1 MELLAPAGSMEAL
14 RAAVCNGADAVYLG
28 ADTFNARMNAR
39 NFSAADLQEAVVY
52 CHVRGVKVHLT
63 LNTLVL
69 DREMPRAAELIRMAA
84 SCGVDAFIVQDLGM
98 VSLCR
103 QLAPDVPIHASTQM
117 SIHSLEGVLEAAALG
132 CSRVVLARELP
143 AEEIAHICKKSPVE
157 IEVFVHGALCMC
169 YSGQCYLSSVIG
181 RRSGNRGQCAQPCRL
196 PYGYG
201 RFESTRYPLSL
212 KDNCL
217 AGELDELRR
226 MGVASIKIEGRMKR
240 PEYVAIVTRAYRT
253 VLNGGKLTQADLQEL
268 ETAFSRQGFTDG
280 YFKGQTGSDMFG
292 RRQES
297 EDTADLFAS
306 ARATY
311 EQGETQRIGVRF
323 YAMIHRGQPARL
335 AVEDPDG
342 NLCRTYGP
350 VPEQAVYRSLTAQDL
365 EQQLKKTGG
374 TPYLCTSVRSS
385 LDPDLML
392 PASAINA
399 MRRDAIAELTAKR
412 GRAEKPHLNAYDE
425 PPRYDGIS
433 GEPQLTVAVRTA
445 DQITSRMLSMKPTV
459 LYVPLSE
466 LVEHPELRQRVG
478 VETQLA
484 AILPRVIWSGEL
496 VPIARQLRTV
506 YDMGVRQVLAG
517 NLGQLHI
524 ARAAG
529 FAVRGDFGL
538 NIVNSRAMR
547 YLREQGLDSQLLS
560 FELTLPQIR
569 DISKAVPAEVL
580 IYGRLPLML
589 MENCVIKNRTGTCTC
604 QTGTVRLVD
613 RVGEEFPIVKDP
625 GTCRN
630 VLLNGKKLYLLD
642 KKDAF
647 RGMGLWALRLQFTT
661 EISPQA
667 GTDEAYRP
675 AVYRPCGRCGR
686 DDGQVASCP
695 AGGHAR
701 QPSES
706 ADHRRRRICGRYRH
720 CCRYH
725 RGHRRPR
732 TGKTPLGAGSTGH
745 APPALRQDARGR
757 DRSVRMQR
765 PSHRIRSRRDEGN
778 IPHAL

>member
-28 ADTFNARMNAR
+28 ADTFNARINAR

-69 DREMPRAAELIRMAA
+69 DREMPRAAELIRLAA

-117 SIHSLEGVLEAAALG
+117 SIHSLEGVMEAAALG

-399 MRRDAIAELTAKR
+399 MRRDVIAELTAKR

-466 LVEHPELRQRVG
+466 LVEHPDLPQRVG

-569 DISKAVPAEVL
+569 DVSKAVPAEVL

-661 EISPQA
+661 ENPGEIDKVLMDYQ
-667 GTDEAYRP
+667 GR
-675 AVYRPCGRCGR
+675 AVF
-686 DDGQVASCP
+686 D
-695 AGGHAR
+695 
-701 QPSES
+701 
-706 ADHRRRRICGRYRH
+706 
-720 CCRYH
+720 
-725 RGHRRPR
+725 
-732 TGKTPLGAGSTGH
+732 AGSYT
-745 APPALRQDARGR
+745 RGLY
-757 DRSVRMQR
+757 
-765 PSHRIRSRRDEGN
+765 SRGVE
-778 IPHAL
+778 

>member
-28 ADTFNARMNAR
+28 ADTFNARINAR

-69 DREMPRAAELIRMAA
+69 DREMPRAAELIRLAA
-84 SCGVDAFIVQDLGM
+84 SCGVDAFIVQDLGV

-117 SIHSLEGVLEAAALG
+117 SIHSLEGVMEAAALG

-253 VLNGGKLTQADLQEL
+253 VLNGGKLMPSDLQEL

-280 YFKGQTGSDMFG
+280 YFRGQTGSDMFG
-292 RRQES
+292 RRQEG

-311 EQGETQRIGVRF
+311 EQGEPQRIGVRF
-323 YAMIHRGQPARL
+323 YAMIRRGEPAQL

-342 NLCRTYGP
+342 NLCRTRGP
-350 VPEQAVYRSLTAQDL
+350 VPEQAVYRSLTPQDL
-365 EQQLKKTGG
+365 EQQLKKNGG
-374 TPYLCTSVRSS
+374 TPYLCTAVRSS

-399 MRRDAIAELTAKR
+399 MRRDVIAELTAKR
-412 GRAEKPHLNAYDE
+412 GRAAPARLNAYDE
-425 PPRYDGIS
+425 PPRYDGIA
-433 GEPQLTVAVRTA
+433 GEPQLTIAVRTA
-445 DQITSRMLSMKPTV
+445 GQITSRMLSMKPTV

-466 LVEHPELRQRVG
+466 LAEHPDLPQRVS

-496 VPIARQLRTV
+496 APVARQLRTV
-506 YDMGVRQVLAG
+506 YEMGVRQVLAG

-569 DISKAVPAEVL
+569 DISKAVPAELL

-589 MENCVIKNRTGTCTC
+589 MENCVMKNRTGICAC

-642 KKDAF
+642 KKDTL

-661 EISPQA
+661 ENPGEIDKVLMDYQ
-667 GTDEAYRP
+667 GR
-675 AVYRPCGRCGR
+675 AVF
-686 DDGQVASCP
+686 D
-695 AGGHAR
+695 
-701 QPSES
+701 
-706 ADHRRRRICGRYRH
+706 
-720 CCRYH
+720 
-725 RGHRRPR
+725 
-732 TGKTPLGAGSTGH
+732 AGSYT
-745 APPALRQDARGR
+745 RGLY
-757 DRSVRMQR
+757 
-765 PSHRIRSRRDEGN
+765 SRGVE
-778 IPHAL
+778 

>member
-39 NFSAADLQEAVVY
+39 NFSAADLQEAIVY

-280 YFKGQTGSDMFG
+280 YFKGQAGSDMFG

-399 MRRDAIAELTAKR
+399 MRRDVIAELTAKR

-661 EISPQA
+661 EN
-667 GTDEAYRP
+667 
-675 AVYRPCGRCGR
+675 
-686 DDGQVASCP
+686 
-695 AGGHAR
+695 
-701 QPSES
+701 PSEI
-706 ADHRRRRICGRYRH
+706 DKVLMDYQGRAVFD
-720 CCRYH
+720 
-725 RGHRRPR
+725 
-732 TGKTPLGAGSTGH
+732 AGSYT
-745 APPALRQDARGR
+745 RGLY
-757 DRSVRMQR
+757 
-765 PSHRIRSRRDEGN
+765 SRGVE
-778 IPHAL
+778 

>member
-28 ADTFNARMNAR
+28 ADTFNARINAR

-69 DREMPRAAELIRMAA
+69 DREMPRAAELIRLAA
-84 SCGVDAFIVQDLGM
+84 SCGVDAFIVQDLGV

-117 SIHSLEGVLEAAALG
+117 SIHSLEGVMEAAALG

-143 AEEIAHICKKSPVE
+143 AEEIAHICKRSPVE

-253 VLNGGKLTQADLQEL
+253 VLNGGKLMPSDLQEL

-280 YFKGQTGSDMFG
+280 YFRGQTGSDMFG
-292 RRQES
+292 RRQEG

-311 EQGETQRIGVRF
+311 EQGEPQRIGVRF
-323 YAMIHRGQPARL
+323 YAMIRRGEPAQL

-342 NLCRTYGP
+342 NLCRTRGP
-350 VPEQAVYRSLTAQDL
+350 VPEQAVYRSLTPQDL

-374 TPYLCTSVRSS
+374 TPYLCTAVRSS

-399 MRRDAIAELTAKR
+399 MRRDVIAELTAKR
-412 GRAEKPHLNAYDE
+412 GRAAPARLNAYDE
-425 PPRYDGIS
+425 PPRYDGIA
-433 GEPQLTVAVRTA
+433 GEPQLTIAVRTVG
-445 DQITSRMLSMKPTV
+445 QITSRMLSMKPTV

-466 LVEHPELRQRVG
+466 LAEHPDLPQRVS

-496 VPIARQLRTV
+496 APVARQLRTV
-506 YDMGVRQVLAG
+506 YEMGVRQVLAG

-569 DISKAVPAEVL
+569 DISKAVPAELL

-589 MENCVIKNRTGTCTC
+589 MENCVMKNRTGICAC

-642 KKDAF
+642 KKDAL

-661 EISPQA
+661 ENPGEIDKVLMDYQ
-667 GTDEAYRP
+667 GR
-675 AVYRPCGRCGR
+675 AVF
-686 DDGQVASCP
+686 D
-695 AGGHAR
+695 
-701 QPSES
+701 
-706 ADHRRRRICGRYRH
+706 
-720 CCRYH
+720 
-725 RGHRRPR
+725 
-732 TGKTPLGAGSTGH
+732 AGSYT
-745 APPALRQDARGR
+745 RGLY
-757 DRSVRMQR
+757 
-765 PSHRIRSRRDEGN
+765 SRGVE
-778 IPHAL
+778 

>member
-28 ADTFNARMNAR
+28 ADTFNARINAR

-69 DREMPRAAELIRMAA
+69 DREMPRAAELIRLAA

-253 VLNGGKLTQADLQEL
+253 VLNGGKLTPSDLQEL

-280 YFKGQTGSDMFG
+280 YFRGQTGSDMFG
-292 RRQES
+292 RRQEG

-311 EQGETQRIGVRF
+311 EQGEPQRIGVRF
-323 YAMIHRGQPARL
+323 YAMIRRGEPAQL

-342 NLCRTYGP
+342 NLCRTRGP
-350 VPEQAVYRSLTAQDL
+350 VPEQAVYRSLTPQDL

-374 TPYLCTSVRSS
+374 TPYLCTAVRSS

-399 MRRDAIAELTAKR
+399 MRRDVIAELTAKR
-412 GRAEKPHLNAYDE
+412 GRAAPARLNAYDE
-425 PPRYDGIS
+425 PPRYDGIA
-433 GEPQLTVAVRTA
+433 GEPQLTIAVRTA
-445 DQITSRMLSMKPTV
+445 GQITSRMLSMKPTV

-466 LVEHPELRQRVG
+466 LAEHPDLPQRVS

-496 VPIARQLRTV
+496 APVARQLRTV
-506 YDMGVRQVLAG
+506 YEMGVRQVLAG

-569 DISKAVPAEVL
+569 DISKAVPAELL

-589 MENCVIKNRTGTCTC
+589 MENCVMKNRTGICAC

-642 KKDAF
+642 KKDAL

-661 EISPQA
+661 ENPGEIDKVLMDYQ
-667 GTDEAYRP
+667 GR
-675 AVYRPCGRCGR
+675 AVF
-686 DDGQVASCP
+686 D
-695 AGGHAR
+695 
-701 QPSES
+701 
-706 ADHRRRRICGRYRH
+706 
-720 CCRYH
+720 
-725 RGHRRPR
+725 
-732 TGKTPLGAGSTGH
+732 AGSYT
-745 APPALRQDARGR
+745 RGLY
-757 DRSVRMQR
+757 
-765 PSHRIRSRRDEGN
+765 SRGVE
-778 IPHAL
+778 

>member
-28 ADTFNARMNAR
+28 AETFNARMNAR

-69 DREMPRAAELIRMAA
+69 DREMPRAAELIRLAA

-103 QLAPDVPIHASTQM
+103 QLAPDMPIHASTQM
-117 SIHSLEGVLEAAALG
+117 SIHSLEGVMEAAALG

-253 VLNGGKLTQADLQEL
+253 VLNGGKLTPSDLQEL

-280 YFKGQTGSDMFG
+280 YFRGQTGSDMFG
-292 RRQES
+292 RRQEG

-311 EQGETQRIGVRF
+311 EQGEPQRIGVRF
-323 YAMIHRGQPARL
+323 YAMIRRGEPAQL

-342 NLCRTYGP
+342 NLCRTRGP
-350 VPEQAVYRSLTAQDL
+350 VPEQAVYRSLTPQDL

-374 TPYLCTSVRSS
+374 TPYLCTAVRSS

-399 MRRDAIAELTAKR
+399 MRRDVIAELTAKR
-412 GRAEKPHLNAYDE
+412 GRAAPARLNAYDE
-425 PPRYDGIS
+425 PPRYDGIA
-433 GEPQLTVAVRTA
+433 GEPQLTIAVRTA
-445 DQITSRMLSMKPTV
+445 GQITSRMLSMKPTV

-466 LVEHPELRQRVG
+466 LAEHPDLPQRVS

-496 VPIARQLRTV
+496 APIARQLRTV
-506 YDMGVRQVLAG
+506 YEMGVRQVLAG

-560 FELTLPQIR
+560 FELTLPQVR
-569 DISKAVPAEVL
+569 DISKAVPAELL

-589 MENCVIKNRTGTCTC
+589 MENCVMKNRTGICAC

-642 KKDAF
+642 KKDTL

-661 EISPQA
+661 ENPGEIDKVLMDYQ
-667 GTDEAYRP
+667 GR
-675 AVYRPCGRCGR
+675 AVF
-686 DDGQVASCP
+686 D
-695 AGGHAR
+695 
-701 QPSES
+701 
-706 ADHRRRRICGRYRH
+706 
-720 CCRYH
+720 
-725 RGHRRPR
+725 
-732 TGKTPLGAGSTGH
+732 AGSYT
-745 APPALRQDARGR
+745 RGLY
-757 DRSVRMQR
+757 
-765 PSHRIRSRRDEGN
+765 SRGVE
-778 IPHAL
+778 

>member
-69 DREMPRAAELIRMAA
+69 DREMPRAAELIRLAA
-84 SCGVDAFIVQDLGM
+84 SCGVDAFIVQDLGV

-117 SIHSLEGVLEAAALG
+117 SIHSLEGVMEAAALG

-253 VLNGGKLTQADLQEL
+253 VLNGGRLMPSDLQEL

-280 YFKGQTGSDMFG
+280 YFRGQTGSDMFG
-292 RRQES
+292 RRQEG

-311 EQGETQRIGVRF
+311 EQGEPQRIGVRF
-323 YAMIHRGQPARL
+323 YAMIRRGEPAQL

-342 NLCRTYGP
+342 NLCRTRGP
-350 VPEQAVYRSLTAQDL
+350 VPEQAVYRSLTPQDL

-374 TPYLCTSVRSS
+374 TPYLCTAVRSS

-399 MRRDAIAELTAKR
+399 MRRDVIAELTAKR
-412 GRAEKPHLNAYDE
+412 GRAAPARLNAYDE
-425 PPRYDGIS
+425 PPRYDGIA
-433 GEPQLTVAVRTA
+433 GEPQLTIAVRTA
-445 DQITSRMLSMKPTV
+445 GQITSRMLSMKPTV

-466 LVEHPELRQRVG
+466 LAEHPDLPQRVS

-496 VPIARQLRTV
+496 APIARQLRTV
-506 YDMGVRQVLAG
+506 YEMGVRQVLAG

-569 DISKAVPAEVL
+569 DISKAVPAELL

-589 MENCVIKNRTGTCTC
+589 MENCVMKNRTGTCSC
-604 QTGTVRLVD
+604 QTTQTKLTD
-613 RVGEEFPIVKDP
+613 RMGEEFPIVKDP

-630 VLLNGKKLYLLD
+630 ILLNGKKLYLLD
-642 KKDAF
+642 KKETF

-661 EISPQA
+661 ENA
-667 GTDEAYRP
+667 GEVDRVLSEYRSGARFEP
-675 AVYRPCGRCGR
+675 G
-686 DDGQVASCP
+686 SCT
-695 AGGHAR
+695 
-701 QPSES
+701 
-706 ADHRRRRICGRYRH
+706 
-720 CCRYH
+720 
-725 RGHRRPR
+725 RG
-732 TGKTPLGAGSTGH
+732 LYN
-745 APPALRQDARGR
+745 RG
-757 DRSVRMQR
+757 V
-765 PSHRIRSRRDEGN
+765 E
-778 IPHAL
+778 

>member
-117 SIHSLEGVLEAAALG
+117 RIHSLEGVLEAAALG

-399 MRRDAIAELTAKR
+399 MRRDVIAELTAKR

-661 EISPQA
+661 EN
-667 GTDEAYRP
+667 
-675 AVYRPCGRCGR
+675 
-686 DDGQVASCP
+686 
-695 AGGHAR
+695 
-701 QPSES
+701 PSEI
-706 ADHRRRRICGRYRH
+706 DKVLMDYQGRAVFD
-720 CCRYH
+720 
-725 RGHRRPR
+725 
-732 TGKTPLGAGSTGH
+732 AGSYT
-745 APPALRQDARGR
+745 RGLY
-757 DRSVRMQR
+757 
-765 PSHRIRSRRDEGN
+765 SRGVE
-778 IPHAL
+778 

>member
-69 DREMPRAAELIRMAA
+69 DREMPRAAELIRLAA

-117 SIHSLEGVLEAAALG
+117 SIHSLEGVMEAAALG

-143 AEEIAHICKKSPVE
+143 AEEIAHICKRSPVE

-253 VLNGGKLTQADLQEL
+253 VLNGGKLMPSDLQEL

-280 YFKGQTGSDMFG
+280 YFRGQTGSDMFG
-292 RRQES
+292 RRQEG

-311 EQGETQRIGVRF
+311 EQGEPQRIGVRF
-323 YAMIHRGQPARL
+323 YAMIRRGEPAQL

-342 NLCRTYGP
+342 NLCRARGP
-350 VPEQAVYRSLTAQDL
+350 VPEQAVYRSLTPQDL

-374 TPYLCTSVRSS
+374 TPYLCTAVRSS

-399 MRRDAIAELTAKR
+399 MRRDVIAELTAKR
-412 GRAEKPHLNAYDE
+412 GRAAPARLNAYDE
-425 PPRYDGIS
+425 PPRYDGIA
-433 GEPQLTVAVRTA
+433 GEPQLTIAVRTA
-445 DQITSRMLSMKPTV
+445 GQITSRMLSMKPTV

-466 LVEHPELRQRVG
+466 LAEHPDLPQRVS

-496 VPIARQLRTV
+496 APIARQLRTV
-506 YDMGVRQVLAG
+506 YEMGVRQVLAG

-569 DISKAVPAEVL
+569 DISKAVPAELL

-589 MENCVIKNRTGTCTC
+589 MENCVMKNRTGICAC

-642 KKDAF
+642 KKDAL

-661 EISPQA
+661 ENPGEIDKVLMDYQ
-667 GTDEAYRP
+667 GR
-675 AVYRPCGRCGR
+675 AVF
-686 DDGQVASCP
+686 D
-695 AGGHAR
+695 
-701 QPSES
+701 
-706 ADHRRRRICGRYRH
+706 
-720 CCRYH
+720 
-725 RGHRRPR
+725 
-732 TGKTPLGAGSTGH
+732 AGSYT
-745 APPALRQDARGR
+745 RGLY
-757 DRSVRMQR
+757 
-765 PSHRIRSRRDEGN
+765 SRGVE
-778 IPHAL
+778 

>member
-28 ADTFNARMNAR
+28 ADTFNARINAR

-69 DREMPRAAELIRMAA
+69 DREMPRAAELIRLAA

-117 SIHSLEGVLEAAALG
+117 SIHSLEGVMEAAALG

-143 AEEIAHICKKSPVE
+143 AEEIAHICKRSPVE

-253 VLNGGKLTQADLQEL
+253 VLNGGRLMPSDLQEL

-280 YFKGQTGSDMFG
+280 YFRGQTGSDMFG
-292 RRQES
+292 RRQEG

-311 EQGETQRIGVRF
+311 EQGEPQRIGVRF

-374 TPYLCTSVRSS
+374 TPYLCTAVRSS

-399 MRRDAIAELTAKR
+399 MRRDVIAELTAKR
-412 GRAEKPHLNAYDE
+412 GRAAPARLNAYDE
-425 PPRYDGIS
+425 PPRYDGIA
-433 GEPQLTVAVRTA
+433 GEPQLTIAVRTA
-445 DQITSRMLSMKPTV
+445 GQITSRMLSMKPTV

-466 LVEHPELRQRVG
+466 LAEHPDLPQRVS

-496 VPIARQLRTV
+496 APIARQLRTV
-506 YDMGVRQVLAG
+506 YEMGVRQVLAG

-569 DISKAVPAEVL
+569 DISKAVPAELL

-589 MENCVIKNRTGTCTC
+589 MENCVMKNRTGICAC

-642 KKDAF
+642 KKDAL

-661 EISPQA
+661 ENPGEIDKVLMDYQ
-667 GTDEAYRP
+667 GR
-675 AVYRPCGRCGR
+675 AVF
-686 DDGQVASCP
+686 D
-695 AGGHAR
+695 
-701 QPSES
+701 
-706 ADHRRRRICGRYRH
+706 
-720 CCRYH
+720 
-725 RGHRRPR
+725 
-732 TGKTPLGAGSTGH
+732 AGSYT
-745 APPALRQDARGR
+745 RGLY
-757 DRSVRMQR
+757 
-765 PSHRIRSRRDEGN
+765 SRGVE
-778 IPHAL
+778 

>member
-28 ADTFNARMNAR
+28 ADTFNARINAR

-69 DREMPRAAELIRMAA
+69 DREMPRAAELIRLAA
-84 SCGVDAFIVQDLGM
+84 SYGVDAFIVQDLGV

-117 SIHSLEGVLEAAALG
+117 SIHSLEGVMEAAALG

-253 VLNGGKLTQADLQEL
+253 VLNGGKLMPSDLQEL

-280 YFKGQTGSDMFG
+280 YFRGQTGSDMFG
-292 RRQES
+292 RRQEG

-311 EQGETQRIGVRF
+311 EQGEPQRIGVRF
-323 YAMIHRGQPARL
+323 YAMIRRGEPAQL

-342 NLCRTYGP
+342 NLCRTRGP
-350 VPEQAVYRSLTAQDL
+350 VPEQAVYRSLTPQDL

-374 TPYLCTSVRSS
+374 TPYLCTAVRSS

-399 MRRDAIAELTAKR
+399 MRRDVIAELTAKR
-412 GRAEKPHLNAYDE
+412 GRAAPARLNAYDE
-425 PPRYDGIS
+425 PPRYDGIA
-433 GEPQLTVAVRTA
+433 GEPQLTIAVRTA
-445 DQITSRMLSMKPTV
+445 GQITSRMLSMKPTV

-466 LVEHPELRQRVG
+466 LAEHPDLRQRVS

-496 VPIARQLRTV
+496 APVARQLRTV
-506 YDMGVRQVLAG
+506 YEMGVRQVLAG

-569 DISKAVPAEVL
+569 DISKAVPAELL

-589 MENCVIKNRTGTCTC
+589 MENCVMKNRTGICAC

-642 KKDAF
+642 KKDAL

-661 EISPQA
+661 ENPGEIDKVLMDYQ
-667 GTDEAYRP
+667 GR
-675 AVYRPCGRCGR
+675 AVF
-686 DDGQVASCP
+686 D
-695 AGGHAR
+695 
-701 QPSES
+701 
-706 ADHRRRRICGRYRH
+706 
-720 CCRYH
+720 
-725 RGHRRPR
+725 
-732 TGKTPLGAGSTGH
+732 AGSYT
-745 APPALRQDARGR
+745 RGLY
-757 DRSVRMQR
+757 
-765 PSHRIRSRRDEGN
+765 SRGVE
-778 IPHAL
+778 

>member
-28 ADTFNARMNAR
+28 ADTFNARINAR

-69 DREMPRAAELIRMAA
+69 DREMPRAAELIRLAA
-84 SCGVDAFIVQDLGM
+84 SCGVDAFIVQDLGV

-117 SIHSLEGVLEAAALG
+117 SIHSLEGVMEAAALG

-217 AGELDELRR
+217 VGELDELRR

-253 VLNGGKLTQADLQEL
+253 VLNGGKLMPSDLQEL

-280 YFKGQTGSDMFG
+280 YFRGQTGSDMFG
-292 RRQES
+292 RRQEG

-311 EQGETQRIGVRF
+311 EQGEPQRIGVRF
-323 YAMIHRGQPARL
+323 YAMIRRGEPAQL

-342 NLCRTYGP
+342 NLCRTRGP
-350 VPEQAVYRSLTAQDL
+350 VPEQAVYRSLTPQDL

-374 TPYLCTSVRSS
+374 TPYLCTAVRSS

-399 MRRDAIAELTAKR
+399 MRRDVIAELTAKR
-412 GRAEKPHLNAYDE
+412 GRAAPARLNAYDE
-425 PPRYDGIS
+425 PPRYDGIA
-433 GEPQLTVAVRTA
+433 GEPQLTIAVRTA
-445 DQITSRMLSMKPTV
+445 GQITSRMLSMKPTV

-466 LVEHPELRQRVG
+466 LAEHPDLPQRVS

-496 VPIARQLRTV
+496 IPIARQLRTV
-506 YDMGVRQVLAG
+506 YEMGVRQVLAG

-569 DISKAVPAEVL
+569 DISKAVPAELL

-589 MENCVIKNRTGTCTC
+589 MENCVMKNRTGICAC

-642 KKDAF
+642 KKDAL

-661 EISPQA
+661 ENPGEIDKVLMDYQ
-667 GTDEAYRP
+667 GR
-675 AVYRPCGRCGR
+675 AVF
-686 DDGQVASCP
+686 D
-695 AGGHAR
+695 
-701 QPSES
+701 
-706 ADHRRRRICGRYRH
+706 
-720 CCRYH
+720 
-725 RGHRRPR
+725 
-732 TGKTPLGAGSTGH
+732 AGSYT
-745 APPALRQDARGR
+745 RGLY
-757 DRSVRMQR
+757 
-765 PSHRIRSRRDEGN
+765 SRGVE
-778 IPHAL
+778 

>member
-69 DREMPRAAELIRMAA
+69 DREMPRAAELIRLAA
-84 SCGVDAFIVQDLGM
+84 SCGVDAFIVQDLGV

-253 VLNGGKLTQADLQEL
+253 VLNGGKLTPSDLQEL

-280 YFKGQTGSDMFG
+280 YFRGQTGSDMFG
-292 RRQES
+292 RRQEG

-311 EQGETQRIGVRF
+311 EQGEPQRIGVRF
-323 YAMIHRGQPARL
+323 YAMIRRGEPAQL
-335 AVEDPDG
+335 AVEDPDA
-342 NLCRTYGP
+342 NLCRTRGP
-350 VPEQAVYRSLTAQDL
+350 VPEQAVYRSLTPQDL

-374 TPYLCTSVRSS
+374 TPYLCTAVRSS

-399 MRRDAIAELTAKR
+399 MRRDVIAELTAKR
-412 GRAEKPHLNAYDE
+412 GRAAPARLNAYDE
-425 PPRYDGIS
+425 PPRYDGIA
-433 GEPQLTVAVRTA
+433 GEPQLTIAVRTA
-445 DQITSRMLSMKPTV
+445 GQITSRMLSMKPTV

-466 LVEHPELRQRVG
+466 LAEHPDLPQRVS

-496 VPIARQLRTV
+496 APIARQLRTV
-506 YDMGVRQVLAG
+506 YEMGVRQVLAG

-569 DISKAVPAEVL
+569 DISKAVPAELL

-589 MENCVIKNRTGTCTC
+589 MENCVMKNRTGICAC

-642 KKDAF
+642 KKDAL

-661 EISPQA
+661 ENPGEIDKVLMDYQ
-667 GTDEAYRP
+667 GR
-675 AVYRPCGRCGR
+675 AVF
-686 DDGQVASCP
+686 D
-695 AGGHAR
+695 
-701 QPSES
+701 
-706 ADHRRRRICGRYRH
+706 
-720 CCRYH
+720 
-725 RGHRRPR
+725 
-732 TGKTPLGAGSTGH
+732 AGSYT
-745 APPALRQDARGR
+745 RGLY
-757 DRSVRMQR
+757 
-765 PSHRIRSRRDEGN
+765 SRGVE
-778 IPHAL
+778 

>member
-28 ADTFNARMNAR
+28 ADTFNARINAR

-69 DREMPRAAELIRMAA
+69 DREMPRAAELIRLAA
-84 SCGVDAFIVQDLGM
+84 SCGVDAFIVQDLGV

-117 SIHSLEGVLEAAALG
+117 SIHSLEGVMEAAALG

-143 AEEIAHICKKSPVE
+143 AEEIAHICKRSPVE

-253 VLNGGKLTQADLQEL
+253 VLNGGKLMPSDLQEL

-280 YFKGQTGSDMFG
+280 YFRGQTGSDMFG
-292 RRQES
+292 RRQEG
-297 EDTADLFAS
+297 EDTTDLFAS

-311 EQGETQRIGVRF
+311 EQGEPQRIGVRF
-323 YAMIHRGQPARL
+323 YAMIRRGEPAQL

-342 NLCRTYGP
+342 NLCRTRGP
-350 VPEQAVYRSLTAQDL
+350 VPEQAVYRSLTPQDL

-374 TPYLCTSVRSS
+374 TPYLCTAVRSS

-399 MRRDAIAELTAKR
+399 MRRDVIAELTAKR
-412 GRAEKPHLNAYDE
+412 GRAAPARLNAYDE
-425 PPRYDGIS
+425 PPRYDGIA
-433 GEPQLTVAVRTA
+433 GEPQLTIAVRTA
-445 DQITSRMLSMKPTV
+445 GQITSRMLSMKPTV

-466 LVEHPELRQRVG
+466 LAEHPDLPQRVS

-496 VPIARQLRTV
+496 APVARQLRTV
-506 YDMGVRQVLAG
+506 YEMGVRQVLAG

-569 DISKAVPAEVL
+569 DISKAVPAELL

-589 MENCVIKNRTGTCTC
+589 MENCVMKNRTGICAC

-642 KKDAF
+642 KKDAL

-661 EISPQA
+661 ENPGEIDKVLMDYQ
-667 GTDEAYRP
+667 GR
-675 AVYRPCGRCGR
+675 AVF
-686 DDGQVASCP
+686 D
-695 AGGHAR
+695 
-701 QPSES
+701 
-706 ADHRRRRICGRYRH
+706 
-720 CCRYH
+720 
-725 RGHRRPR
+725 
-732 TGKTPLGAGSTGH
+732 AGSYT
-745 APPALRQDARGR
+745 RGLY
-757 DRSVRMQR
+757 
-765 PSHRIRSRRDEGN
+765 SRGVE
-778 IPHAL
+778 

>member
-69 DREMPRAAELIRMAA
+69 DREMPRAAELIRLAA
-84 SCGVDAFIVQDLGM
+84 ACGVDAFIVQDLGV

-253 VLNGGKLTQADLQEL
+253 VLNGGKLTPSDLQEL

-280 YFKGQTGSDMFG
+280 YFRGQTGSDMFG
-292 RRQES
+292 RRQEG

-311 EQGETQRIGVRF
+311 EQGEPQRIGVRF
-323 YAMIHRGQPARL
+323 YAMIRRGEPAQL

-342 NLCRTYGP
+342 NLCRTRGP
-350 VPEQAVYRSLTAQDL
+350 VPEQAVYRSLTPQDL

-374 TPYLCTSVRSS
+374 TPYLCTAVRSS

-399 MRRDAIAELTAKR
+399 MRRDVIAELTAKR
-412 GRAEKPHLNAYDE
+412 GRAAPARLNAYDE
-425 PPRYDGIS
+425 PPRYDGIA
-433 GEPQLTVAVRTA
+433 GEPQLTIAVRTA
-445 DQITSRMLSMKPTV
+445 GQITSRMLSMKPTV

-466 LVEHPELRQRVG
+466 LAEHPDLPQRVG

-496 VPIARQLRTV
+496 APVARQLRTV
-506 YDMGVRQVLAG
+506 YEMGVRQVLAG

-569 DISKAVPAEVL
+569 DISKAVPAELL

-589 MENCVIKNRTGTCTC
+589 MENCVMKNRTGICAC

-642 KKDAF
+642 KKDAL

-661 EISPQA
+661 ENPGEIDKVLMDYQ
-667 GTDEAYRP
+667 GR
-675 AVYRPCGRCGR
+675 AVF
-686 DDGQVASCP
+686 D
-695 AGGHAR
+695 
-701 QPSES
+701 
-706 ADHRRRRICGRYRH
+706 
-720 CCRYH
+720 
-725 RGHRRPR
+725 
-732 TGKTPLGAGSTGH
+732 AGSYT
-745 APPALRQDARGR
+745 RGLY
-757 DRSVRMQR
+757 
-765 PSHRIRSRRDEGN
+765 SRGVE
-778 IPHAL
+778 

>member
-28 ADTFNARMNAR
+28 ADTFNARINAR

-69 DREMPRAAELIRMAA
+69 DREMPRAAELIRLAA

-117 SIHSLEGVLEAAALG
+117 SIHSLEGVMEAAALG

-253 VLNGGKLTQADLQEL
+253 VLNGGKLMPSDLQEL

-280 YFKGQTGSDMFG
+280 YFRGQTGSDMFG
-292 RRQES
+292 RRQEG

-311 EQGETQRIGVRF
+311 EQGEPQRIGVRF
-323 YAMIHRGQPARL
+323 YAMIRRGEPAQL

-342 NLCRTYGP
+342 NLCRTRGP
-350 VPEQAVYRSLTAQDL
+350 VPEQAVYRSLTPQDL

-374 TPYLCTSVRSS
+374 TPYLCTAVRSS

-399 MRRDAIAELTAKR
+399 MRRDVIAELTAKR
-412 GRAEKPHLNAYDE
+412 GRAAPAHLNAYDE
-425 PPRYDGIS
+425 PPRYDGIA
-433 GEPQLTVAVRTA
+433 GEPQLTIAVRTA
-445 DQITSRMLSMKPTV
+445 GQITSRMLSMKPTV

-466 LVEHPELRQRVG
+466 LVEHPELRQRVS

-496 VPIARQLRTV
+496 APIARQLRTV
-506 YDMGVRQVLAG
+506 YEMGVRQVLAG

-569 DISKAVPAEVL
+569 DISKAVPAELL

-589 MENCVIKNRTGTCTC
+589 MENCVMKNRTGICAC

-642 KKDAF
+642 KKDAL

-661 EISPQA
+661 ENPGEIDKVLMDYQ
-667 GTDEAYRP
+667 GR
-675 AVYRPCGRCGR
+675 AVF
-686 DDGQVASCP
+686 D
-695 AGGHAR
+695 
-701 QPSES
+701 
-706 ADHRRRRICGRYRH
+706 
-720 CCRYH
+720 
-725 RGHRRPR
+725 
-732 TGKTPLGAGSTGH
+732 AGSYT
-745 APPALRQDARGR
+745 RGLY
-757 DRSVRMQR
+757 
-765 PSHRIRSRRDEGN
+765 SRGVE
-778 IPHAL
+778 

>member
-28 ADTFNARMNAR
+28 ADTFNARINAR

-69 DREMPRAAELIRMAA
+69 DREMPRAAELIRLAA

-98 VSLCR
+98 VLLCR

-117 SIHSLEGVLEAAALG
+117 SIHSLEGVMEAAALG

-217 AGELDELRR
+217 VGELDELRR

-253 VLNGGKLTQADLQEL
+253 VLNGGKLMPSDLQEL

-280 YFKGQTGSDMFG
+280 YFRGQTGSDMFG
-292 RRQES
+292 RRQEG

-311 EQGETQRIGVRF
+311 EQGEPQRIGVRF
-323 YAMIHRGQPARL
+323 YAMIRRGEPAQL

-342 NLCRTYGP
+342 NLCRTRGP
-350 VPEQAVYRSLTAQDL
+350 VPEQAVYRSLTPQDL

-374 TPYLCTSVRSS
+374 TPYLCTAVRSS

-399 MRRDAIAELTAKR
+399 MRRDVIAELTAKR
-412 GRAEKPHLNAYDE
+412 GRAAPARLNAYDE
-425 PPRYDGIS
+425 PPRYDGIA
-433 GEPQLTVAVRTA
+433 GEPQLTIAVRTA
-445 DQITSRMLSMKPTV
+445 GQITSRMLSMKPTV

-466 LVEHPELRQRVG
+466 LAEHPDLPQRVS

-496 VPIARQLRTV
+496 APVARQLRTV
-506 YDMGVRQVLAG
+506 YEMGVRQVLAG

-569 DISKAVPAEVL
+569 DISKAVPAELL

-589 MENCVIKNRTGTCTC
+589 MENCVMKNRTGICAC

-642 KKDAF
+642 KKDAL

-661 EISPQA
+661 ENPGEIDKVLMDYQ
-667 GTDEAYRP
+667 GR
-675 AVYRPCGRCGR
+675 AVF
-686 DDGQVASCP
+686 D
-695 AGGHAR
+695 
-701 QPSES
+701 
-706 ADHRRRRICGRYRH
+706 
-720 CCRYH
+720 
-725 RGHRRPR
+725 
-732 TGKTPLGAGSTGH
+732 AGSYT
-745 APPALRQDARGR
+745 RGLY
-757 DRSVRMQR
+757 
-765 PSHRIRSRRDEGN
+765 SRGVE
-778 IPHAL
+778 

>member
-399 MRRDAIAELTAKR
+399 MRRDVIAELTAKR

-524 ARAAG
+524 SRAAG

-661 EISPQA
+661 EN
-667 GTDEAYRP
+667 
-675 AVYRPCGRCGR
+675 
-686 DDGQVASCP
+686 
-695 AGGHAR
+695 
-701 QPSES
+701 PSEI
-706 ADHRRRRICGRYRH
+706 DKVLMDYQGRAVFD
-720 CCRYH
+720 
-725 RGHRRPR
+725 
-732 TGKTPLGAGSTGH
+732 AGSYT
-745 APPALRQDARGR
+745 RGLY
-757 DRSVRMQR
+757 
-765 PSHRIRSRRDEGN
+765 SRGVE
-778 IPHAL
+778 

>member
-28 ADTFNARMNAR
+28 ADTFNARINAR

-69 DREMPRAAELIRMAA
+69 DREMPRAAELIRLAA
-84 SCGVDAFIVQDLGM
+84 SCGVDAFIVQDLGV

-253 VLNGGKLTQADLQEL
+253 VLNGGKLMPSDLQEL

-280 YFKGQTGSDMFG
+280 YFRGQTGSDMFG
-292 RRQES
+292 RRQEG

-311 EQGETQRIGVRF
+311 EQGEPQRIGVRF
-323 YAMIHRGQPARL
+323 YAMIRRGEPAQL

-342 NLCRTYGP
+342 NLCRTRGP
-350 VPEQAVYRSLTAQDL
+350 VPEQAVYRSLTPQDL

-374 TPYLCTSVRSS
+374 TPYLCTAVRSS

-399 MRRDAIAELTAKR
+399 MRRDVIAELTAKR
-412 GRAEKPHLNAYDE
+412 GRAAPARLNAYDE

-433 GEPQLTVAVRTA
+433 GEPQLTIAVRTA
-445 DQITSRMLSMKPTV
+445 GQITSRMLSMKPTV

-466 LVEHPELRQRVG
+466 LAEHPDLPQRVS

-496 VPIARQLRTV
+496 APVARQLRTV
-506 YDMGVRQVLAG
+506 YEMGVRQVLAG

-569 DISKAVPAEVL
+569 DISKAVPAELL

-589 MENCVIKNRTGTCTC
+589 MENCVMKNRTGICAC

-642 KKDAF
+642 KKDAL

-661 EISPQA
+661 ENPGEIDKVLMDYQ
-667 GTDEAYRP
+667 GR
-675 AVYRPCGRCGR
+675 AVF
-686 DDGQVASCP
+686 D
-695 AGGHAR
+695 
-701 QPSES
+701 
-706 ADHRRRRICGRYRH
+706 
-720 CCRYH
+720 
-725 RGHRRPR
+725 
-732 TGKTPLGAGSTGH
+732 AGSYT
-745 APPALRQDARGR
+745 RGLY
-757 DRSVRMQR
+757 
-765 PSHRIRSRRDEGN
+765 SRGVE
-778 IPHAL
+778 

>member
-28 ADTFNARMNAR
+28 ADTFNARINAR

-69 DREMPRAAELIRMAA
+69 DREMPRAAELIRLAA
-84 SCGVDAFIVQDLGM
+84 SCGVDAFIVQDLGV

-253 VLNGGKLTQADLQEL
+253 VLNGGKLTPSDLQEL

-280 YFKGQTGSDMFG
+280 YFRGQTGSDMFG
-292 RRQES
+292 RRQEG

-311 EQGETQRIGVRF
+311 EQGEPQRIGVRF
-323 YAMIHRGQPARL
+323 YAMIRRGEPAQL

-342 NLCRTYGP
+342 NLCRTCGP
-350 VPEQAVYRSLTAQDL
+350 VPEQAVYRSLTPQDL

-374 TPYLCTSVRSS
+374 TPYLCTAVRSS

-399 MRRDAIAELTAKR
+399 MRRDVIAELTAKR
-412 GRAEKPHLNAYDE
+412 GRAAPARLNAYDE
-425 PPRYDGIS
+425 PPRYDGIA
-433 GEPQLTVAVRTA
+433 GEPQLTIAVRTA
-445 DQITSRMLSMKPTV
+445 GQITSRMLSMKPTV

-466 LVEHPELRQRVG
+466 LAEHPDLPQRVS

-496 VPIARQLRTV
+496 APVARQLRTV
-506 YDMGVRQVLAG
+506 YEMGVRQVLAG

-569 DISKAVPAEVL
+569 DISKAVPAELL

-589 MENCVIKNRTGTCTC
+589 MENCVMKNRTGICAC

-642 KKDAF
+642 KKDAL

-661 EISPQA
+661 ENPGEIDKVLMDYQ
-667 GTDEAYRP
+667 GR
-675 AVYRPCGRCGR
+675 AVF
-686 DDGQVASCP
+686 D
-695 AGGHAR
+695 
-701 QPSES
+701 
-706 ADHRRRRICGRYRH
+706 
-720 CCRYH
+720 
-725 RGHRRPR
+725 
-732 TGKTPLGAGSTGH
+732 AGSYT
-745 APPALRQDARGR
+745 RGLY
-757 DRSVRMQR
+757 
-765 PSHRIRSRRDEGN
+765 SRGVE
-778 IPHAL
+778 

>member
-39 NFSAADLQEAVVY
+39 NFSAADLQEAIVY

-399 MRRDAIAELTAKR
+399 MRRDVIAELTAKR

-445 DQITSRMLSMKPTV
+445 DQITSRMLSMKPPV

-661 EISPQA
+661 EN
-667 GTDEAYRP
+667 
-675 AVYRPCGRCGR
+675 
-686 DDGQVASCP
+686 
-695 AGGHAR
+695 
-701 QPSES
+701 PSEI
-706 ADHRRRRICGRYRH
+706 DKVLMDYQGRAVFD
-720 CCRYH
+720 
-725 RGHRRPR
+725 
-732 TGKTPLGAGSTGH
+732 AGSYT
-745 APPALRQDARGR
+745 RGLY
-757 DRSVRMQR
+757 
-765 PSHRIRSRRDEGN
+765 SRGVE
-778 IPHAL
+778 

>member
-69 DREMPRAAELIRMAA
+69 DREMPRAAELIRLAA
-84 SCGVDAFIVQDLGM
+84 SCGVDAFIVQDLGV

-117 SIHSLEGVLEAAALG
+117 SIHSLEGVMEAAALG

-253 VLNGGKLTQADLQEL
+253 VLNGGKLMPSDLQEL

-280 YFKGQTGSDMFG
+280 YFRGQTGSDMFG
-292 RRQES
+292 RRQEG

-311 EQGETQRIGVRF
+311 EQGEPQRIGVRF
-323 YAMIHRGQPARL
+323 YAMIRRGEPAQL

-342 NLCRTYGP
+342 NLCRTRGP
-350 VPEQAVYRSLTAQDL
+350 VPEQAVYRSLTPQDL

-374 TPYLCTSVRSS
+374 TPYLCTAVRSS

-399 MRRDAIAELTAKR
+399 MRRDVIAELTAKR
-412 GRAEKPHLNAYDE
+412 GRAAPARLNAYDE
-425 PPRYDGIS
+425 PPRYDGIA
-433 GEPQLTVAVRTA
+433 GEPQLTIAVRTA
-445 DQITSRMLSMKPTV
+445 GQITSRMLSMKPTV

-466 LVEHPELRQRVG
+466 LAEHPDLPQRVG

-496 VPIARQLRTV
+496 APVARQLRTV
-506 YDMGVRQVLAG
+506 YEMGVRQVLAG

-569 DISKAVPAEVL
+569 DISKAVPAELL

-589 MENCVIKNRTGTCTC
+589 MENCVMKNRTGICAC

-642 KKDAF
+642 KKDAL

-661 EISPQA
+661 ENPGEIDKVLMDYQ
-667 GTDEAYRP
+667 
-675 AVYRPCGRCGR
+675 GRAIF
-686 DDGQVASCP
+686 D
-695 AGGHAR
+695 
-701 QPSES
+701 
-706 ADHRRRRICGRYRH
+706 
-720 CCRYH
+720 
-725 RGHRRPR
+725 
-732 TGKTPLGAGSTGH
+732 AGSYT
-745 APPALRQDARGR
+745 RGLY
-757 DRSVRMQR
+757 
-765 PSHRIRSRRDEGN
+765 SRGVE
-778 IPHAL
+778 

>member
-69 DREMPRAAELIRMAA
+69 DREMPRAAELIRTAA

-117 SIHSLEGVLEAAALG
+117 SIHSLEGVMEAAALG

-143 AEEIAHICKKSPVE
+143 AEEIAHICKRSPVE

-253 VLNGGKLTQADLQEL
+253 VLNGGKLMPSDLQEL

-280 YFKGQTGSDMFG
+280 YFRGQTGSDMFG
-292 RRQES
+292 RRQEG

-311 EQGETQRIGVRF
+311 EQGEPQRIGVRF
-323 YAMIHRGQPARL
+323 YAMIRRGEPAQL

-342 NLCRTYGP
+342 NLCRTRGP
-350 VPEQAVYRSLTAQDL
+350 VPEQAVYRSLTPQDL

-374 TPYLCTSVRSS
+374 TPYLCTAVRSS

-399 MRRDAIAELTAKR
+399 MRRDVIAELTAKR
-412 GRAEKPHLNAYDE
+412 GRAAPARLNAYDE
-425 PPRYDGIS
+425 PPRYDGIA
-433 GEPQLTVAVRTA
+433 GEPQLTIAVRTA
-445 DQITSRMLSMKPTV
+445 GQITSRMLSMKPTV

-466 LVEHPELRQRVG
+466 LAEHPDLPQRVS

-496 VPIARQLRTV
+496 APVARQLRTV
-506 YDMGVRQVLAG
+506 YEMGVRQVLAG

-569 DISKAVPAEVL
+569 DISKAVPAELL

-589 MENCVIKNRTGTCTC
+589 MENCVMKNRTGICAC

-642 KKDAF
+642 KKDAL

-661 EISPQA
+661 ENPGEIDKVLMDYQ
-667 GTDEAYRP
+667 GR
-675 AVYRPCGRCGR
+675 AVF
-686 DDGQVASCP
+686 D
-695 AGGHAR
+695 
-701 QPSES
+701 
-706 ADHRRRRICGRYRH
+706 
-720 CCRYH
+720 
-725 RGHRRPR
+725 
-732 TGKTPLGAGSTGH
+732 AGSYT
-745 APPALRQDARGR
+745 RGLY
-757 DRSVRMQR
+757 
-765 PSHRIRSRRDEGN
+765 SRGVE
-778 IPHAL
+778 

>member
-399 MRRDAIAELTAKR
+399 MRRDVIAELTAKR

-647 RGMGLWALRLQFTT
+647 RGVGLWALRLQFTT
-661 EISPQA
+661 EN
-667 GTDEAYRP
+667 
-675 AVYRPCGRCGR
+675 
-686 DDGQVASCP
+686 
-695 AGGHAR
+695 
-701 QPSES
+701 PSEI
-706 ADHRRRRICGRYRH
+706 DKVLMDYQGRAVFD
-720 CCRYH
+720 
-725 RGHRRPR
+725 
-732 TGKTPLGAGSTGH
+732 AGSYT
-745 APPALRQDARGR
+745 RGLY
-757 DRSVRMQR
+757 
-765 PSHRIRSRRDEGN
+765 SRGVE
-778 IPHAL
+778 

>member
-28 ADTFNARMNAR
+28 ADTFNARINAR

-69 DREMPRAAELIRMAA
+69 DREMPRAAELIRLAA

-217 AGELDELRR
+217 VGELDELRR

-253 VLNGGKLTQADLQEL
+253 VLNGGKLMPSDLQEL

-280 YFKGQTGSDMFG
+280 YFRGQTGSDMFG
-292 RRQES
+292 RRQEG

-311 EQGETQRIGVRF
+311 EQGEPQRIGVRF
-323 YAMIHRGQPARL
+323 YAMIRRGEPAQL

-342 NLCRTYGP
+342 NLCRTRGP
-350 VPEQAVYRSLTAQDL
+350 VPEQAVYRSLTPQDL

-374 TPYLCTSVRSS
+374 TPYLCTAVRSS
-385 LDPDLML
+385 LDLDLML

-399 MRRDAIAELTAKR
+399 MRRDVIAELTAKR
-412 GRAEKPHLNAYDE
+412 GRAAPARLNAYDE
-425 PPRYDGIS
+425 PPRYDGIA
-433 GEPQLTVAVRTA
+433 GEPQLTIAVRTA
-445 DQITSRMLSMKPTV
+445 GQITSRMLSMKPTV

-466 LVEHPELRQRVG
+466 LAEHPDLPQRVS

-496 VPIARQLRTV
+496 APVARQLRTV
-506 YDMGVRQVLAG
+506 YEMGVRQVLAG

-569 DISKAVPAEVL
+569 DISKAVPAELL

-589 MENCVIKNRTGTCTC
+589 MENCVMKNRTGICAC

-642 KKDAF
+642 KKDAL

-661 EISPQA
+661 ENPGEIDKVLMDYQ
-667 GTDEAYRP
+667 GR
-675 AVYRPCGRCGR
+675 AVF
-686 DDGQVASCP
+686 D
-695 AGGHAR
+695 
-701 QPSES
+701 
-706 ADHRRRRICGRYRH
+706 
-720 CCRYH
+720 
-725 RGHRRPR
+725 
-732 TGKTPLGAGSTGH
+732 AGSYT
-745 APPALRQDARGR
+745 RGLY
-757 DRSVRMQR
+757 
-765 PSHRIRSRRDEGN
+765 SRGVE
-778 IPHAL
+778 

>member
-28 ADTFNARMNAR
+28 ADTFNARINAR

-69 DREMPRAAELIRMAA
+69 DREMPRAAELIRLAT

-117 SIHSLEGVLEAAALG
+117 SIHSLEGVMEAAALG

-253 VLNGGKLTQADLQEL
+253 VLNGGKLTPSDLQEL

-280 YFKGQTGSDMFG
+280 YFRGQTGSDMFG
-292 RRQES
+292 RRQEG

-311 EQGETQRIGVRF
+311 EQGEPQRIGVRF
-323 YAMIHRGQPARL
+323 YAMIRRGEPAQL

-342 NLCRTYGP
+342 NLCRARGP
-350 VPEQAVYRSLTAQDL
+350 VPEQAVYRSLTPQDL

-374 TPYLCTSVRSS
+374 TPYLCTAVRSS

-399 MRRDAIAELTAKR
+399 MRRDVIAELTAKR
-412 GRAEKPHLNAYDE
+412 GRAAPARLNAYDE
-425 PPRYDGIS
+425 PPRYDGIA
-433 GEPQLTVAVRTA
+433 GEPQLTIAVRTA
-445 DQITSRMLSMKPTV
+445 GQITSRMLSMKPTV

-466 LVEHPELRQRVG
+466 LAEHPDLPQRVS

-496 VPIARQLRTV
+496 IPIARQLRTV
-506 YDMGVRQVLAG
+506 YEMGVRQVLAG

-569 DISKAVPAEVL
+569 DISKAVPAELL

-589 MENCVIKNRTGTCTC
+589 MENCVMKNRTGICAC

-642 KKDAF
+642 KKDAL

-661 EISPQA
+661 ENPGEIDKVLMDYQ
-667 GTDEAYRP
+667 GR
-675 AVYRPCGRCGR
+675 AVF
-686 DDGQVASCP
+686 D
-695 AGGHAR
+695 
-701 QPSES
+701 
-706 ADHRRRRICGRYRH
+706 
-720 CCRYH
+720 
-725 RGHRRPR
+725 
-732 TGKTPLGAGSTGH
+732 AGSYT
-745 APPALRQDARGR
+745 RGLY
-757 DRSVRMQR
+757 
-765 PSHRIRSRRDEGN
+765 SRGVE
-778 IPHAL
+778 

>member
-69 DREMPRAAELIRMAA
+69 DREMPRAAELIRLAA
-84 SCGVDAFIVQDLGM
+84 SCGVDAFIVQDLGV

-117 SIHSLEGVLEAAALG
+117 SIHSLEGVMEAAALG

-253 VLNGGKLTQADLQEL
+253 VLNGGKLTPSDLQEL

-280 YFKGQTGSDMFG
+280 YFRGQTGSDMFG
-292 RRQES
+292 RRQEG

-311 EQGETQRIGVRF
+311 EQGEPQRIGVRF
-323 YAMIHRGQPARL
+323 YAMIRRGEPAQL

-342 NLCRTYGP
+342 NLCRTRGP
-350 VPEQAVYRSLTAQDL
+350 VPEQAVYRSLTPQDL

-374 TPYLCTSVRSS
+374 TPYLCTAVRSS

-399 MRRDAIAELTAKR
+399 MRRDVIAELTAKR
-412 GRAEKPHLNAYDE
+412 GRAAPAHLNAYDE
-425 PPRYDGIS
+425 PPRYDGIA
-433 GEPQLTVAVRTA
+433 GEPQLTIAVRTA
-445 DQITSRMLSMKPTV
+445 GQITSRMLSMKPTV

-466 LVEHPELRQRVG
+466 LAEHPDLPQRVS

-496 VPIARQLRTV
+496 APVARQLRTV
-506 YDMGVRQVLAG
+506 YEMGVRQVLAG

-569 DISKAVPAEVL
+569 DISKAVPAELL

-589 MENCVIKNRTGTCTC
+589 MENCVMKNRTGICAC

-613 RVGEEFPIVKDP
+613 RVGAEFPIVKDP

-642 KKDAF
+642 KKDAL

-661 EISPQA
+661 ENPGEIDKVLMDYQ
-667 GTDEAYRP
+667 GR
-675 AVYRPCGRCGR
+675 AVF
-686 DDGQVASCP
+686 D
-695 AGGHAR
+695 
-701 QPSES
+701 
-706 ADHRRRRICGRYRH
+706 
-720 CCRYH
+720 
-725 RGHRRPR
+725 
-732 TGKTPLGAGSTGH
+732 AGSYT
-745 APPALRQDARGR
+745 RGLY
-757 DRSVRMQR
+757 
-765 PSHRIRSRRDEGN
+765 SRGVE
-778 IPHAL
+778 

>member
-28 ADTFNARMNAR
+28 ADTFNARINAR

-69 DREMPRAAELIRMAA
+69 DREMPRAAELIRLAA
-84 SCGVDAFIVQDLGM
+84 SCGVDAFIVQDLGV

-117 SIHSLEGVLEAAALG
+117 SIHSLEGVMEAAALG

-253 VLNGGKLTQADLQEL
+253 VLNGGKLTPSDLQEL

-280 YFKGQTGSDMFG
+280 YFRGQTGSDMFG
-292 RRQES
+292 RRQEG

-311 EQGETQRIGVRF
+311 EQGEPQRIGVRF
-323 YAMIHRGQPARL
+323 YAMIRRGEPAQL

-342 NLCRTYGP
+342 NLCRTRGP
-350 VPEQAVYRSLTAQDL
+350 VPEQAVYRSLTPQDL

-374 TPYLCTSVRSS
+374 TPYLCTAVRSS

-399 MRRDAIAELTAKR
+399 MRRDVIAELTAKR
-412 GRAEKPHLNAYDE
+412 GRAAPARLNAYDE

-445 DQITSRMLSMKPTV
+445 GQITSRMLSMKPTV

-466 LVEHPELRQRVG
+466 LAEHPDLPQRVS

-496 VPIARQLRTV
+496 APVARQLRTV
-506 YDMGVRQVLAG
+506 YEMGVRQVLAG

-569 DISKAVPAEVL
+569 DISKAVPAELL

-589 MENCVIKNRTGTCTC
+589 MENCVMKNRTGICAC

-642 KKDAF
+642 KKDAL

-661 EISPQA
+661 ENPGEIDKVLMDYQ
-667 GTDEAYRP
+667 GR
-675 AVYRPCGRCGR
+675 AVF
-686 DDGQVASCP
+686 D
-695 AGGHAR
+695 
-701 QPSES
+701 
-706 ADHRRRRICGRYRH
+706 
-720 CCRYH
+720 
-725 RGHRRPR
+725 
-732 TGKTPLGAGSTGH
+732 AGSYT
-745 APPALRQDARGR
+745 RGLY
-757 DRSVRMQR
+757 
-765 PSHRIRSRRDEGN
+765 SRGVE
-778 IPHAL
+778 

>member
-28 ADTFNARMNAR
+28 AGTFNARMNAR
-39 NFSAADLQEAVVY
+39 NFSAADLQEAIVY

-399 MRRDAIAELTAKR
+399 MRRDVIAELTAKR

-661 EISPQA
+661 EN
-667 GTDEAYRP
+667 
-675 AVYRPCGRCGR
+675 
-686 DDGQVASCP
+686 
-695 AGGHAR
+695 
-701 QPSES
+701 PSEI
-706 ADHRRRRICGRYRH
+706 DKVLMDYQGRAVFD
-720 CCRYH
+720 
-725 RGHRRPR
+725 
-732 TGKTPLGAGSTGH
+732 AGSYT
-745 APPALRQDARGR
+745 RGLY
-757 DRSVRMQR
+757 
-765 PSHRIRSRRDEGN
+765 SRGVE
-778 IPHAL
+778 

>member
-69 DREMPRAAELIRMAA
+69 DREMPRAAELIRLAA
-84 SCGVDAFIVQDLGM
+84 SCGVDAFIVQDLGV

-117 SIHSLEGVLEAAALG
+117 SIHSLEGVMEAAALG

-143 AEEIAHICKKSPVE
+143 AEEIAHICKRSPVE

-253 VLNGGKLTQADLQEL
+253 VLNGGKLTPSDLQEL

-280 YFKGQTGSDMFG
+280 YFRGQTGSDMFG
-292 RRQES
+292 RRQEG

-311 EQGETQRIGVRF
+311 EQGEPQRIGVRF
-323 YAMIHRGQPARL
+323 YAMIRRGEPAQL

-342 NLCRTYGP
+342 NLCRTRGP
-350 VPEQAVYRSLTAQDL
+350 VPEQAVYRSLTPQDL

-374 TPYLCTSVRSS
+374 TPYLCTAVRSS

-399 MRRDAIAELTAKR
+399 MRRDVIAELTAKR
-412 GRAEKPHLNAYDE
+412 GRAAPAHLNAYDE
-425 PPRYDGIS
+425 PPRYDGIA
-433 GEPQLTVAVRTA
+433 GEPQLTIAVRTA
-445 DQITSRMLSMKPTV
+445 GQITSRMLSMKPTV

-466 LVEHPELRQRVG
+466 LAEHPDLPQRVS

-496 VPIARQLRTV
+496 APVARQLRTV
-506 YDMGVRQVLAG
+506 YEMGVRQVLAG

-569 DISKAVPAEVL
+569 DISKAVPAELL

-589 MENCVIKNRTGTCTC
+589 MENCVMKNRTGICAC

-642 KKDAF
+642 KKDAL

-661 EISPQA
+661 ENPGEIDKVLMDYQ
-667 GTDEAYRP
+667 GR
-675 AVYRPCGRCGR
+675 AVF
-686 DDGQVASCP
+686 D
-695 AGGHAR
+695 
-701 QPSES
+701 
-706 ADHRRRRICGRYRH
+706 
-720 CCRYH
+720 
-725 RGHRRPR
+725 
-732 TGKTPLGAGSTGH
+732 AGSYT
-745 APPALRQDARGR
+745 RGLY
-757 DRSVRMQR
+757 
-765 PSHRIRSRRDEGN
+765 SRGVE
-778 IPHAL
+778 

>member
-28 ADTFNARMNAR
+28 ADTFNARINAR

-69 DREMPRAAELIRMAA
+69 DREMPRAAELIRLAA
-84 SCGVDAFIVQDLGM
+84 SCGVDAFIVQDLGV

-117 SIHSLEGVLEAAALG
+117 SIHSLEGVMEAAALG

-143 AEEIAHICKKSPVE
+143 AEEIAHICKRSPVE

-253 VLNGGKLTQADLQEL
+253 VLNGGKLMPSDLQEL

-280 YFKGQTGSDMFG
+280 YFRGQTGSDMFG
-292 RRQES
+292 RRQEG

-311 EQGETQRIGVRF
+311 EQGEPQRIGVRF
-323 YAMIHRGQPARL
+323 YAMIRRGEPAQL

-342 NLCRTYGP
+342 NLCRTRGP
-350 VPEQAVYRSLTAQDL
+350 VPEQAVYRSLTPQDL

-374 TPYLCTSVRSS
+374 TPYLCTAVRSS
-385 LDPDLML
+385 LDPNLML

-399 MRRDAIAELTAKR
+399 MRRDVIAELTAKR
-412 GRAEKPHLNAYDE
+412 GRAAPARLNAYDE

-445 DQITSRMLSMKPTV
+445 GQITSRMLSMKPTV

-466 LVEHPELRQRVG
+466 LAEHPDLPQRVS

-496 VPIARQLRTV
+496 APVARQLRTV
-506 YDMGVRQVLAG
+506 YEMGVRQVLAG

-569 DISKAVPAEVL
+569 DISKAVPAELL

-589 MENCVIKNRTGTCTC
+589 MENCVMKNRTGICAC

-642 KKDAF
+642 KKDAL

-661 EISPQA
+661 ENPGEIDKVLMDYQ
-667 GTDEAYRP
+667 GR
-675 AVYRPCGRCGR
+675 AVF
-686 DDGQVASCP
+686 D
-695 AGGHAR
+695 
-701 QPSES
+701 
-706 ADHRRRRICGRYRH
+706 
-720 CCRYH
+720 
-725 RGHRRPR
+725 
-732 TGKTPLGAGSTGH
+732 AGSYT
-745 APPALRQDARGR
+745 RGLY
-757 DRSVRMQR
+757 
-765 PSHRIRSRRDEGN
+765 SRGVE
-778 IPHAL
+778 

>member
-39 NFSAADLQEAVVY
+39 NFSAADLQEAIVY

-399 MRRDAIAELTAKR
+399 MRRDVIAELTAKR

-466 LVEHPELRQRVG
+466 LAEHPELRQRVG

-529 FAVRGDFGL
+529 FAIRGDFGL

-661 EISPQA
+661 EN
-667 GTDEAYRP
+667 
-675 AVYRPCGRCGR
+675 
-686 DDGQVASCP
+686 
-695 AGGHAR
+695 
-701 QPSES
+701 PSEI
-706 ADHRRRRICGRYRH
+706 DKVLMDYQGRAVFD
-720 CCRYH
+720 
-725 RGHRRPR
+725 
-732 TGKTPLGAGSTGH
+732 AGSYT
-745 APPALRQDARGR
+745 RGLY
-757 DRSVRMQR
+757 
-765 PSHRIRSRRDEGN
+765 SRGVE
-778 IPHAL
+778 

>member
-28 ADTFNARMNAR
+28 ADTFNARINAR

-69 DREMPRAAELIRMAA
+69 DREMPRAAELIRLAA

-98 VSLCR
+98 VLLCR

-117 SIHSLEGVLEAAALG
+117 SIHSLEGVMEAAALG

-143 AEEIAHICKKSPVE
+143 AEEIAHICKRSPVE

-253 VLNGGKLTQADLQEL
+253 VLNGGKLMPSDLQEL

-280 YFKGQTGSDMFG
+280 YFRGQTGSDMFG
-292 RRQES
+292 RRQEG

-311 EQGETQRIGVRF
+311 EQGEPQRIGVRF
-323 YAMIHRGQPARL
+323 YAMIRRGEPAQL

-342 NLCRTYGP
+342 NLCRARGP
-350 VPEQAVYRSLTAQDL
+350 VPEQAVYRSLTPQDL

-374 TPYLCTSVRSS
+374 TPYLCTAVRSS

-399 MRRDAIAELTAKR
+399 MRRDVIAELTAKR
-412 GRAEKPHLNAYDE
+412 GRAAPARLNAYDE
-425 PPRYDGIS
+425 PPRYDGIA
-433 GEPQLTVAVRTA
+433 GEPQLTIAVRTA
-445 DQITSRMLSMKPTV
+445 GQITSRMLSMKPTV

-496 VPIARQLRTV
+496 VPVARQLRTV
-506 YDMGVRQVLAG
+506 YEMGVRQVLAG

-569 DISKAVPAEVL
+569 DISKAVPAELL

-589 MENCVIKNRTGTCTC
+589 MENCVMKNRTGICAC

-642 KKDAF
+642 KKDAL

-661 EISPQA
+661 ENPGEIDKVLMDYQ
-667 GTDEAYRP
+667 GR
-675 AVYRPCGRCGR
+675 AVF
-686 DDGQVASCP
+686 D
-695 AGGHAR
+695 
-701 QPSES
+701 
-706 ADHRRRRICGRYRH
+706 
-720 CCRYH
+720 
-725 RGHRRPR
+725 
-732 TGKTPLGAGSTGH
+732 AGSYT
-745 APPALRQDARGR
+745 RGLY
-757 DRSVRMQR
+757 
-765 PSHRIRSRRDEGN
+765 SRGVE
-778 IPHAL
+778 

>member
-69 DREMPRAAELIRMAA
+69 DREMPRAAELIRLAA
-84 SCGVDAFIVQDLGM
+84 SCGVDAFIVQDLGV

-253 VLNGGKLTQADLQEL
+253 VLNGGKLTPSDLQEL

-280 YFKGQTGSDMFG
+280 YFRGQTGSDMFG
-292 RRQES
+292 RRQEG

-311 EQGETQRIGVRF
+311 EQGEPQRIGVRF
-323 YAMIHRGQPARL
+323 YAMIRRGEPAQL

-342 NLCRTYGP
+342 NLCRTRGP
-350 VPEQAVYRSLTAQDL
+350 VPEQAVYRSLTPQDL

-374 TPYLCTSVRSS
+374 TPYLCTAVRSS

-399 MRRDAIAELTAKR
+399 MRRDVIAELTAKR
-412 GRAEKPHLNAYDE
+412 GRAAPARLNAYDE
-425 PPRYDGIS
+425 PPRYDGIA
-433 GEPQLTVAVRTA
+433 GEPQLTIAVRTA
-445 DQITSRMLSMKPTV
+445 GQITSRMLSMKPTV

-466 LVEHPELRQRVG
+466 LAEHPDLPQRVS

-496 VPIARQLRTV
+496 APVARQLRTV
-506 YDMGVRQVLAG
+506 YEMGVRQVLAG

-547 YLREQGLDSQLLS
+547 YLREQGLYSQLLS

-569 DISKAVPAEVL
+569 DISKAVPAELL

-589 MENCVIKNRTGTCTC
+589 MENCVMKNRTGICAC

-642 KKDAF
+642 KKDAL

-661 EISPQA
+661 ENPGEIDKVLMDYQ
-667 GTDEAYRP
+667 GR
-675 AVYRPCGRCGR
+675 AVF
-686 DDGQVASCP
+686 D
-695 AGGHAR
+695 
-701 QPSES
+701 
-706 ADHRRRRICGRYRH
+706 
-720 CCRYH
+720 
-725 RGHRRPR
+725 
-732 TGKTPLGAGSTGH
+732 AGSYT
-745 APPALRQDARGR
+745 RGLY
-757 DRSVRMQR
+757 
-765 PSHRIRSRRDEGN
+765 SRGVE
-778 IPHAL
+778 

>member
-69 DREMPRAAELIRMAA
+69 DREMPRAAELIRLAA
-84 SCGVDAFIVQDLGM
+84 SCGVDAFIVQDLGV

-117 SIHSLEGVLEAAALG
+117 SIHSLEGVMEAAALG

-253 VLNGGKLTQADLQEL
+253 VLNGGKLMPSDLQEL

-280 YFKGQTGSDMFG
+280 YFRGQTGSDMFG
-292 RRQES
+292 RRQEG

-311 EQGETQRIGVRF
+311 EQGEPQRIGVRF
-323 YAMIHRGQPARL
+323 YAMIRRGEPAQL

-342 NLCRTYGP
+342 NLCRTRGP
-350 VPEQAVYRSLTAQDL
+350 VPEQAVYRSLTPQDL

-374 TPYLCTSVRSS
+374 TPYLCTAVRSS

-399 MRRDAIAELTAKR
+399 MRRDVIAELTAKR
-412 GRAEKPHLNAYDE
+412 GRAAPAHLNAYDE
-425 PPRYDGIS
+425 PPRYDGIA
-433 GEPQLTVAVRTA
+433 GEPQLTIAVRTA
-445 DQITSRMLSMKPTV
+445 GQITSRMLSMKPTV

-466 LVEHPELRQRVG
+466 LAEHPDLPQRVS

-496 VPIARQLRTV
+496 APVARQLRMV
-506 YDMGVRQVLAG
+506 YEMGVRQVLAG

-569 DISKAVPAEVL
+569 DISKAVPAELL

-589 MENCVIKNRTGTCTC
+589 MENCVMKNRTGICAC

-642 KKDAF
+642 KKDAL

-661 EISPQA
+661 ENPGEIDKVLMDYQ
-667 GTDEAYRP
+667 GR
-675 AVYRPCGRCGR
+675 AVF
-686 DDGQVASCP
+686 D
-695 AGGHAR
+695 
-701 QPSES
+701 
-706 ADHRRRRICGRYRH
+706 
-720 CCRYH
+720 
-725 RGHRRPR
+725 
-732 TGKTPLGAGSTGH
+732 AGSYT
-745 APPALRQDARGR
+745 RGLY
-757 DRSVRMQR
+757 
-765 PSHRIRSRRDEGN
+765 SRGVE
-778 IPHAL
+778 

>member
-69 DREMPRAAELIRMAA
+69 DREMPRAAELIRLAA
-84 SCGVDAFIVQDLGM
+84 SCGVDAFIVQDLGV

-117 SIHSLEGVLEAAALG
+117 SIHSLEGVMEAAALG

-253 VLNGGKLTQADLQEL
+253 VLNGGKLMPSDLQEL

-280 YFKGQTGSDMFG
+280 YFRGQTGSDMFG
-292 RRQES
+292 RRQEG

-311 EQGETQRIGVRF
+311 EQGEPQRIGVRF
-323 YAMIHRGQPARL
+323 YAMIRRGEPAQL

-342 NLCRTYGP
+342 NLCRTRGP
-350 VPEQAVYRSLTAQDL
+350 VPEQAVYRSLTPQDL

-374 TPYLCTSVRSS
+374 TPYLCTAVRSS

-399 MRRDAIAELTAKR
+399 MRRDVIAELTAKR
-412 GRAEKPHLNAYDE
+412 GRAAPARLNAYDE
-425 PPRYDGIS
+425 PPRYDGIA
-433 GEPQLTVAVRTA
+433 GEPQLTIAVRTA
-445 DQITSRMLSMKPTV
+445 GQITSRMLSMKPTV

-466 LVEHPELRQRVG
+466 LAEHPDLPQRVS

-496 VPIARQLRTV
+496 IPIARQLRTV
-506 YDMGVRQVLAG
+506 YEMGVRQVLAG

-569 DISKAVPAEVL
+569 DISKAVPAELL

-589 MENCVIKNRTGTCTC
+589 MENCVMKNRTGICAC

-613 RVGEEFPIVKDP
+613 RLGEEFPIVKDP

-642 KKDAF
+642 KKDAL

-661 EISPQA
+661 ENPGEIDKVLMDYQ
-667 GTDEAYRP
+667 GR
-675 AVYRPCGRCGR
+675 AVF
-686 DDGQVASCP
+686 D
-695 AGGHAR
+695 
-701 QPSES
+701 
-706 ADHRRRRICGRYRH
+706 
-720 CCRYH
+720 
-725 RGHRRPR
+725 
-732 TGKTPLGAGSTGH
+732 AGSYT
-745 APPALRQDARGR
+745 RGLY
-757 DRSVRMQR
+757 
-765 PSHRIRSRRDEGN
+765 SRGVE
-778 IPHAL
+778 

>member
-69 DREMPRAAELIRMAA
+69 DREMPRAAELIRLAA
-84 SCGVDAFIVQDLGM
+84 SCGVDAFIVQDLGV

-117 SIHSLEGVLEAAALG
+117 SIHSLEGVMEAAALG
-132 CSRVVLARELP
+132 CRRVVLARELP

-253 VLNGGKLTQADLQEL
+253 VLNGGKLMPSDLQEL

-280 YFKGQTGSDMFG
+280 YFRGQTGSDMFG
-292 RRQES
+292 RRQEG

-311 EQGETQRIGVRF
+311 EQGEPQRIGVRF
-323 YAMIHRGQPARL
+323 YAMIRRGEPAQL

-342 NLCRTYGP
+342 NLCRTRGP
-350 VPEQAVYRSLTAQDL
+350 VPEQAVYRSLTPQDL

-374 TPYLCTSVRSS
+374 TPYLCTAVRSS

-399 MRRDAIAELTAKR
+399 MRRDVIAELTAKR
-412 GRAEKPHLNAYDE
+412 GRAAPARLNAYDE
-425 PPRYDGIS
+425 PPRYDGIA
-433 GEPQLTVAVRTA
+433 GEPQLTIAVRTA
-445 DQITSRMLSMKPTV
+445 GQITSRMLSMKPTV

-466 LVEHPELRQRVG
+466 LAEHPDLPQRVS

-496 VPIARQLRTV
+496 APIARQLRTV
-506 YDMGVRQVLAG
+506 YEMGVRQVLAG

-560 FELTLPQIR
+560 FELTLPQVR
-569 DISKAVPAEVL
+569 DISKAVPAELL

-589 MENCVIKNRTGTCTC
+589 MENCVMKNRTGICAC

-642 KKDAF
+642 KKDAL

-661 EISPQA
+661 ENPGEIDKVLMDYQ
-667 GTDEAYRP
+667 GR
-675 AVYRPCGRCGR
+675 AVF
-686 DDGQVASCP
+686 D
-695 AGGHAR
+695 
-701 QPSES
+701 
-706 ADHRRRRICGRYRH
+706 
-720 CCRYH
+720 
-725 RGHRRPR
+725 
-732 TGKTPLGAGSTGH
+732 AGSYT
-745 APPALRQDARGR
+745 RGLY
-757 DRSVRMQR
+757 
-765 PSHRIRSRRDEGN
+765 SRGVE
-778 IPHAL
+778 